1 MNIELYIKHLAVAIA
16 CGFLIGLERQ
26 WKHKAA
32 GMRTNILVALGAA
45 IFVIVSVLLKTEN
58 TDVTRIVSQIVTGVG
73 FLGAG
78 LIFRERSSVHGL
90 TTAATIWCTSAVG
103 SLAGFGYFYEAII
116 ATAFILVVN
125 LLLRPLENWI
135 NKK

>member
-1 MNIELYIKHLAVAIA
+1 MNIELYIKHLAVAIV

-58 TDVTRIVSQIVTGVG
+58 NDVTRIVSQIVTGVG

-90 TTAATIWCTSAVG
+90 TTAATIWCTAAVG

-116 ATAFILVVN
+116 ATVFILVVN

-135 NKK
+135 SKK